1 MIIGISSE
9 FDNFSKIKTFTVQQ
23 HELYFSLTFD
33 FVWQLCWYV
42 KLFTIHSVEIKE
54 FFWHHL
60 RQKFRESTFPQKNFT
75 LVKSISVSLEAQ
87 K

>member
-42 KLFTIHSVEIKE
+42 RLFIVHSVEIKE
-54 FFWHHL
+54 LFWHHL
-60 RQKFRESTFPQKNFT
+60 RQISVKVPFHKRTL
-75 LVKSISVSLEAQ
+75 LVKSNSVSLEAQ